1 MSPPP
6 RQKRAPRPLDA
17 ARLDELA
24 LAYVARFAASAAK
37 LESYLQRKLRE
48 RGWAGEGDGGAGE
61 GAGTGGAPDV
71 AGIVRR
77 FVRLGYLDDESYA
90 RMKAGSLRRRGYG
103 ERRIGQAL
111 GADGIA
117 EDLRAQVRGHEGEQR
132 AAALGFARRKRL
144 GPFGAQGDRPLDRA
158 VREKQ
163 LAAMLRAGHRMDHA
177 RALVHASDIAA
188 AEQWAAEPADSESGE
203 QRSYEEDTDQ

>member
-6 RQKRAPRPLDA
+6 RQKRPPRPLDA

-48 RGWAGEGDGGAGE
+48 RGWAGEGDDGAGA
-61 GAGTGGAPDV
+61 GAGAGGAPDV
-71 AGIVRR
+71 AGIVSR

-163 LAAMLRAGHRMDHA
+163 LAAVWRAGLRTADAGA
-177 RALVHASDIAA
+177 RVLASAPAA
-188 AEQWAAEPADSESGE
+188 AAPWAAEPADSESGE